1 MFKVVKYVIIDI
13 LRNKIV
19 IAYTICLLALSV
31 SFFSIEDNV
40 TKGLLS
46 LMNIVLILVP
56 LVSIIFSTI
65 YIYNSSEFIELLLA
79 QPIRRTKLLLSIFSG
94 LFFSF
99 VIAFLVGV
107 GLPVLLL
114 APSETSFYMVVS
126 GLMLTAIFVS
136 LSLIASVKTRDK
148 ARGIGVAIM
157 FWLIFSL
164 LYDGLLM
171 FLMFQ
176 FGDYPLEKPM
186 ILLTSLNPID
196 LARILMLLKLDTSA
210 LMGYTG
216 AVFNKFFGTN
226 LGVIYSLGIMAVW
239 VIIPVFSSVRIFKK
253 KDL

>member
-19 IAYTICLLALSV
+19 IAYTILLLALSV
-31 SFFSIEDNV
+31 SLFSIEDNV

-46 LMNIVLILVP
+46 LLNIVLILVP

-79 QPIRRTKLLLSIFSG
+79 QPIKRSKLLLSMFSG
-94 LFFSF
+94 LLFSLL
-99 VIAFLVGV
+99 IAFLIGA

-114 APSETSFYMVVS
+114 APSITSFYMVLS
-126 GLMLTAIFVS
+126 GSLLTAIFVA
-136 LSLIASVKTRDK
+136 LSLVATVKTRDK
-148 ARGIGVAIM
+148 ARGIGLSIM
-157 FWLIFSL
+157 LWLVFSL
-164 LYDGLLM
+164 LYDGLLL

-176 FGDYPLEKPM
+176 LSDYPLEKPM
-186 ILLTSLNPID
+186 IGLISLNPID
-196 LARILMLLKLDTSA
+196 LARILMLLKLDASA

-216 AVFNKFFGTN
+216 AVFNKFFGTQM
-226 LGVIYSLGIMAVW
+226 GVAYSIMIMLLW
-239 VIIPVFSSVRIFKK
+239 ISIPVSASVRIFRK